1 MKKGLSTLI
10 GALLLIMI
18 IVGLGGFVAYW
29 IYGYS
34 DKSFGSIDNLQ
45 SSILLGDEGKI
56 TILSSEYSFDSE
68 ILSLTLRNSGGKSI
82 PLDNSSNFPTTTW
95 ILQHTQGRQVC
106 NTNWDGTDNSVAC
119 FRGCGTNVELDIGK
133 IQNIDLNLSGSPCD
147 LSTLDN
153 FTIYEFHIDFS
164 GKAKAA
170 GLFEKQG
177 YIQ

>member
-68 ILSLTLRNSGGKSI
+68 ILSLTLRN
-82 PLDNSSNFPTTTW
+82 
-95 ILQHTQGRQVC
+95 C
-106 NTNWDGTDNSVAC
+106 DGTDNSVAC